1 MTTLPHQ
8 SAPVE
13 DSWRDPAA
21 EAVPL
26 PVLLRER
33 AAATPDAVFVE
44 DTAEGPVTYGRFE
57 ELVHAWR
64 GALHAAGVRQG
75 DRVATMFPTG
85 PEALVVWMAVARLGA
100 VEVPLNTAYHGRV
113 LATVLADAAPA
124 AAAVHPRW
132 AERFAPAQAPESLA
146 LPVLTG
152 AGGPGGTPGP
162 AGARP
167 AAVLPPEPRLREHTT
182 ATVVYTSGTTGRS
195 KGVLI
200 PWRQLERSAV
210 WCIPLDEAGPGDH
223 WYVPVP
229 LFHVSGKLSVY
240 AAALTGA
247 RAVTRD
253 GFSTSRFWPDVRA
266 YGCTTTLLPG
276 SAARYLE
283 SVPPAEGDADNPLR
297 NVFVAPFPRD
307 RAAFAARFGVR
318 LTTAFNMTEVSCPVV
333 SGWELGPEGSCGR
346 VRPGAQI
353 RIVDAYDREVEDGE
367 TGELLVRTD
376 SPWEITAGYLGLPE
390 ATAAATRNLWFH
402 TGDRCRRDADGWVY
416 FVDRSGDAIRRRG
429 ENICSTDVEAAI
441 GGHPAVAEAAV
452 VGVPSEWGEH
462 DVKAFV
468 VAREGHDPDG
478 VPGGLAADIAGFAR
492 RELPRFMVPRYVE
505 IVDDLPRTHTQ
516 RVRKAELR
524 ARTGHDERPGRYH
537 DAGR

>member
-1 MTTLPHQ
+1 MTGT
-8 SAPVE
+8 APRAG
-13 DSWRDPAA
+13 DHTA

-33 AAATPDAVFVE
+33 AATDPGAVFVQ
-44 DTAEGPVTYGRFE
+44 DTAEGPVTYARFE
-57 ELVHAWR
+57 ELVGRWR
-64 GALHAAGVRQG
+64 GALHTAGVRAG
-75 DRVATMFPTG
+75 DRVVTMFPTG

-113 LATVLADAAPA
+113 LAGVVADAAPA

-132 AERFAPAQAPESLA
+132 AGRFAPGELPGPA
-146 LPVLTG
+146 LPTVLTG
-152 AGGPGGTPGP
+152 AGGPDGTPGP
-162 AGARP
+162 ATTAP
-167 AAVLPPEPRLREHTT
+167 ADTAPPPEPELREHTV

-195 KGVLI
+195 KGVMI
-200 PWRQLERSAV
+200 PWRQLERSAF
-210 WCIPLDEAGPGDH
+210 WCIPLDEAGPDDH

-253 GFSTSRFWPDVRA
+253 GFSTSGFWPDVRA
-266 YGCTTTLLPG
+266 HGCTTTLLPG

-283 SVPPAEGDADNPLR
+283 SVPEAPDDADNPLR

-346 VRPGAQI
+346 ARPGAQI
-353 RIVDAYDREVEDGE
+353 RIVDEDDHEVPDGE

-376 SPWEITAGYLGLPE
+376 SPWEITAGYLGAPE
-390 ATAAATRNLWFH
+390 VTADATRNLWFH
-402 TGDRCRRDADGWVY
+402 TGDRCRRDAEGWVY

-429 ENICSTDVEAAI
+429 ENICSTDVEAAL

-452 VGVPSEWGEH
+452 IGVPSPWGEH

-468 VAREGHDPDG
+468 VPRAGHAPDA
-478 VPGGLAADIAGFAR
+478 VPGGLAADIAAYAR
-492 RELPRFMVPRYVE
+492 AELPRFMVPRYVE

-516 RVRKAELR
+516 RIRKAELR
-524 ARTGHDERPGRYH
+524 ARTGHDERPGRFH
-537 DAGR
+537 DSGR